1 VERETVDARDRVRR
15 LEGFVPGEVV
25 SVKVK
30 GKKVIVKGKA
40 PGTVTV
46 ISDVSKASSTVRSFK
61 QPL

>member
-1 VERETVDARDRVRR
+1 MERETVDARDRVRR

-46 ISDVSKASSTVRSFK
+46 MAYNKKGKELGSWIVKVE
-61 QPL
+61 